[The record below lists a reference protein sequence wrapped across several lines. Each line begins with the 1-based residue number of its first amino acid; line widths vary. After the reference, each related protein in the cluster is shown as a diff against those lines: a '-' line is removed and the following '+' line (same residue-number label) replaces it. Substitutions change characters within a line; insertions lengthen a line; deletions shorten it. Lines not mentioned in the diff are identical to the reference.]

1 MHKKYDPEHGLTVPS
16 RVAEFEELMLL
27 AIAGLE
33 KSAYGIAIQQRCY
46 SAAMLFSSDYR
57 RPDAM
62 LQSARCMELCN
73 ACKTRKQ
80 SLFLRA
86 ANPRESAVAARRFIT
101 SEDLLRVD
109 TGRAGRAHRSR
120 GSAISL
126 ALPYNAY
133 RSAEVAAL
141 KDATSPT
148 VSSLN
153 EKKSPIN
160 ENRIVAAVQAT
171 VSRCEKEV
179 SPCCRY
185 YPL

>member
-1 MHKKYDPEHGLTVPS
+1 MHKKYDSEHGLTVPS

-46 SAAMLFSSDYR
+46 SAAITGGQTQCCNQRAVWSSATLAKQGSNLCFSAQR
-57 RPDAM
+57 THGK
-62 LQSARCMELCN
+62 ARWPL
-73 ACKTRKQ
+73 
-80 SLFLRA
+80 
-86 ANPRESAVAARRFIT
+86 
-101 SEDLLRVD
+101 EDLLRVD

-171 VSRCEKEV
+171 ISRCEKEV